1 MRVLFAELSPIARA
15 ILKPSLEIRRT
26 KLAFAAFV
34 ARRLFSTM
42 SQRCAVKLQGM
53 PDRQLASMVIV
64 AVVPAQWQ
72 WMWSA
77 PHRTAT
83 RASQS
88 AFGTIARFLIAT
100 IGDLPPSRSP
110 TAPAV

>member
-1 MRVLFAELSPIARA
+1 MMRVLFAGPRPNSLA
-15 ILKPSLEIRRT
+15 ILKPSPEMRRT
-26 KLAFAAFV
+26 KLALAAFL
-34 ARRLFSTM
+34 ASRLFSTM

-53 PDRQLASMVIV
+53 PDRRLANMVMV

-77 PHRTAT
+77 LHRTAT
-83 RASQS
+83 RASQN

-100 IGDLPPSRSP
+100 VGDLPPS
-110 TAPAV
+110 